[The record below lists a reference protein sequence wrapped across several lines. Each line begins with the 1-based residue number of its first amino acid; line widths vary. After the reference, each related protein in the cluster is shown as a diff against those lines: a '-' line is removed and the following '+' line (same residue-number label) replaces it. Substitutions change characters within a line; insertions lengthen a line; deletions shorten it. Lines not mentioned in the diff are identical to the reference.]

1 MKTPTI
7 AIVSVAAATA
17 LGALVPACSSN
28 SHTASPSTTTWS
40 SGAASSTSTGSATST
55 SAPAAPLDYTTLLIQ
70 GSDISSAPPN
80 VFTAADPPTQNPNG
94 MAGAAV
100 LFKNQDDTNRIG
112 DTVLVLPDAGGAT
125 TALNGSLASVGST
138 VTGGSPQP
146 VSVGSGGTLVS
157 GTSPDKSKSVTVLL
171 FAEGKA
177 FVTLEFDGAPNDP
190 VPPDFAQ
197 GVAQQQDAAIKSK
210 LPS

>member
-1 MKTPTI
+1 MNRPTI

-17 LGALVPACSSN
+17 LGALVPACSGN
-28 SHTASPSTTTWS
+28 SKTPSPSSTTTSS
-40 SGAASSTSTGSATST
+40 SGAASSTSAASATSA
-55 SAPAAPLDYTTLLIQ
+55 SAAPTDYTNLLIQ

-80 VFTAADPPTQNPNG
+80 VFTSAEPPTQNPNG
-94 MAGAAV
+94 MPGAAV
-100 LFKNQDDTNRIG
+100 LFKNQGDTNRIG
-112 DTVLVLPDAGGAT
+112 DTVLILPDAGGAT
-125 TALNGSLASVGST
+125 TAMNGSVASLGSS

-146 VSVGSGGTLVS
+146 VAVGNGGTMVS
-157 GTSPDKSKSVTVLL
+157 GTSPDKSKAVSVLL
-171 FAEGKA
+171 FTEGKA
-177 FVTLEFDGAPNDP
+177 FVTLEFDSAPNDP